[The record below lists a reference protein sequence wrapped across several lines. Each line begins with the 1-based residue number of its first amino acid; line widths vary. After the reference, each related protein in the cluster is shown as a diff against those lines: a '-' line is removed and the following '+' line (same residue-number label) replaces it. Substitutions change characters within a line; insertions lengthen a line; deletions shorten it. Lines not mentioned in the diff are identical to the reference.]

1 MWDAAE
7 AGEELSLGAIWDH
20 QVCSRRTAEFLVFGD
35 PDTGQVRTYSYGEFD
50 AWVNQVAHV
59 LTDAGVGQR
68 TRVAVHLYNSPEF
81 IACLLAL
88 AKLGGVLVPISPAYS
103 RVECADI
110 VARTTPLVLVTE
122 PELLAIHGDEQLAA
136 IGTVLSLGGNPEH
149 KPGRVLDFTTTVG
162 DASSEPGARP
172 VLDGSDL
179 LEVMFTS
186 GTTAKPKGVMLT
198 HANFVFS
205 GLTVAPDVYVAV
217 GISGQIQHLAGMLDS
232 KVVVAINN
240 DKNAPIF
247 KAADY
252 GIVGEL
258 EQVLPQLTE
267 ALKA

>member
-20 QVCSRRTAEFLVFGD
+20 QVRSRRTAEFLVFGD

-59 LTDAGVGQR
+59 LADAGVGQR

-88 AKLGGVLVPISPAYS
+88 AKIGGVLVPISPAYS

-136 IGTVLSLGGNPEH
+136 IGTVLSLGATRNTSPAGCSTSP
-149 KPGRVLDFTTTVG
+149 PRWGRRHPSPACIRRWTGRTCW
-162 DASSEPGARP
+162 R
-172 VLDGSDL
+172 
-179 LEVMFTS
+179 
-186 GTTAKPKGVMLT
+186 
-198 HANFVFS
+198 
-205 GLTVAPDVYVAV
+205 
-217 GISGQIQHLAGMLDS
+217 
-232 KVVVAINN
+232 
-240 DKNAPIF
+240 
-247 KAADY
+247 
-252 GIVGEL
+252 
-258 EQVLPQLTE
+258 
-267 ALKA
+267 

>member
-20 QVCSRRTAEFLVFGD
+20 QVRSRRTAEFLVFGD

-88 AKLGGVLVPISPAYS
+88 AKIGGVLVPISPAYS

-110 VARTTPLVLVTE
+110 VAHTTPLVLVTE

-136 IGTVLSLGGNPEH
+136 IGTVLSLGGATRNTSPAGCSTS
-149 KPGRVLDFTTTVG
+149 PPRWGRRHPSPACIRRWTGRTCW
-162 DASSEPGARP
+162 R
-172 VLDGSDL
+172 
-179 LEVMFTS
+179 
-186 GTTAKPKGVMLT
+186 
-198 HANFVFS
+198 
-205 GLTVAPDVYVAV
+205 
-217 GISGQIQHLAGMLDS
+217 
-232 KVVVAINN
+232 
-240 DKNAPIF
+240 
-247 KAADY
+247 
-252 GIVGEL
+252 
-258 EQVLPQLTE
+258 
-267 ALKA
+267 